1 MRDGRSPKDIA
12 ARENCTVNYVRLRAT
27 LAFLSPRIQA
37 AIVEG
42 TQPPEL
48 TLERI
53 VRAGIPL
60 DWTQQERLF
69 GFDA

>member
-1 MRDGRSPKDIA
+1 VVAIARRESRSEVFI
-12 ARENCTVNYVRLRAT
+12 RHRAQ

-42 TQPPEL
+42 SQPVDL

-53 VRAGIPL
+53 VRTPL
-60 DWTQQERLF
+60 PLAWAAQEKVF
-69 GFDA
+69 GFGPGR